1 MLKKQARDPQIISKR
16 SLSFFFTE
24 FLKYFVFLKYDKNVI
39 LSFLENMRAEK
50 TLEFDHMHENKTY
63 FCIFLK

>member
-16 SLSFFFTE
+16 SLSFFFT
-24 FLKYFVFLKYDKNVI
+24 VFLKYDKNVI
-39 LSFLENMRAEK
+39 LSFLENMRAGK